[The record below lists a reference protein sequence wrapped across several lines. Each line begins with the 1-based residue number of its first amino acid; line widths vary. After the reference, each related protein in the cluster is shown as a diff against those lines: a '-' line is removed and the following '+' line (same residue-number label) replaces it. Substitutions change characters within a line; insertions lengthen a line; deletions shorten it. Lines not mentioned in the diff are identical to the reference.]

1 MSDNKVALIIG
12 SGNYLGS
19 ALARLF
25 AMEGFHSVGTRRR
38 GDITSFVEEIE
49 NTGGKATGIYSDAR
63 NEDLV
68 IELVEH
74 VERDIGPIEVFVF
87 NVGET

>member
-1 MSDNKVALIIG
+1 
-12 SGNYLGS
+12 
-19 ALARLF
+19 
-25 AMEGFHSVGTRRR
+25 MEGFHSVGTRRR